1 MKRAFLFAA
10 ASAAIL
16 AGCDRK
22 KPDGLPPAPD
32 WQAPVAAPPSGAMPG
47 TPSGLAARST
57 DPHAGVPGAPPLGGA
72 GIDPHA
78 GVPGAPPLGGAA
90 GGDPHAG
97 VPGAPPLGGAGTADT
112 MGLPPPDPNRPVDDS
127 KYIAGTVD
135 VPAAMRSKVPSGG
148 AIFLSVR
155 ARDAATG
162 QGVGTPLAVDRLVS
176 TGTWPLAWKLT
187 EAQAMVGGTG
197 FAGEVVVNAR
207 FDQDGDAMTKQPGD
221 VTGKAAATIPA
232 AGVAIV
238 LDTAL

>member
-32 WQAPVAAPPSGAMPG
+32 WQAPVAAPPSGTMPG
-47 TPSGLAARST
+47 TPSGPAARV
-57 DPHAGVPGAPPLGGA
+57 DPHAGVPGAPPLGG
-72 GIDPHA
+72 G
-78 GVPGAPPLGGAA
+78 

-97 VPGAPPLGGAGTADT
+97 VPGAPPLGGAGSADT

-135 VPAAMRSKVPSGG
+135 VPAALRSKVPSGA

-176 TGTWPLAWKLT
+176 TGTWPLSWKLT

-197 FAGEVVVNAR
+197 FAGEVVVSAR